1 MAANSRASESNA
13 LLTYDKVAPSLRGTR
28 IDLMCRLSPRFL
40 LANVVDPVLQDDAHT
55 LHLWTTTTDAVLPE
69 VIVLAGMDTAIAIAA
84 LDGITMTT
92 VLATDRH
99 LVVPWKTTPH
109 LLPVVA
115 MMTPTDETTLP
126 RRILML
132 MADRHTTDPLEI
144 SLRERLD
151 THERVVIRETMIVV
165 VHATGKSIPYHRF
178 GRLHGGTIL
187 DRRC

>member
-13 LLTYDKVAPSLRGTR
+13 LLT
-28 IDLMCRLSPRFL
+28 LSPRCR

-55 LHLWTTTTDAVLPE
+55 LRLWTSTTDAVLPE

-92 VLATDRH
+92 VLAIDRH

-126 RRILML
+126 HRILML

-144 SLRERLD
+144 FLRERVD
-151 THERVVIRETMIVV
+151 THEKVVIRETMIVV

-178 GRLHGGTIL
+178 GRLHGGTVL

>member
-13 LLTYDKVAPSLRGTR
+13 LLT
-28 IDLMCRLSPRFL
+28 LSPRFL

-55 LHLWTTTTDAVLPE
+55 LRLWTTTTDAVLPE

-144 SLRERLD
+144 SLREKVP

-165 VHATGKSIPYHRF
+165 VHATDSSPTDHADWRITVTACY
-178 GRLHGGTIL
+178 
-187 DRRC
+187 

>member
-13 LLTYDKVAPSLRGTR
+13 LLT
-28 IDLMCRLSPRFL
+28 LSPRFL

-165 VHATGKSIPYHRF
+165 VHATDLSQTDHANWRSTVTACY
-178 GRLHGGTIL
+178 
-187 DRRC
+187 